1 MAIRHYITLGASTTA
16 GGTVTS
22 ASSLLALNGVKVA
35 LEGDQVTCPAC
46 DSIGAIALDGP
57 RVAARDNGKPY
68 ALSDD
73 LCVCQCDPPPRLV
86 AAQQLSLLCTAD

>member
-1 MAIRHYITLGASTTA
+1 MATRHYITLGARTTA

-35 LEGDQVTCPAC
+35 LEGDQIACPAC
-46 DSIGAIALDGP
+46 DATGTIGLDGP
-57 RVAARDNGKPY
+57 RVSARDNGRQY

-73 LCVCQCDPPPRLV
+73 LCLCQCDPPPRL
-86 AAQQLSLLCTAD
+86 LSPQALSRQILA

>member
-1 MAIRHYITLGASTTA
+1 MATRYYITLGATTTA

-22 ASSLLALNGVKVA
+22 ASSLLAINGVKVA

-46 DSIGAIALDGP
+46 DSTGAIALDGP
-57 RVAARDNGKPY
+57 HVAARDNGRHY

-73 LCVCQCDPPPRLV
+73 LCRCRCNPPPRLV
-86 AAQQLSLLCTAD
+86 AAQQLSLLRTAD